1 MLRIFW
7 GNREVLLQVL
17 KEPIHNG
24 LLQEDLQST
33 MAFSFHTSLKISLEP
48 VMQTGLLAINYAQ
61 LLIAVLKTKLY

>member
-33 MAFSFHTSLKISLEP
+33 MAFSFHMSLKISLEP
-48 VMQTGLLAINYAQ
+48 VMQTGLLAINYAG